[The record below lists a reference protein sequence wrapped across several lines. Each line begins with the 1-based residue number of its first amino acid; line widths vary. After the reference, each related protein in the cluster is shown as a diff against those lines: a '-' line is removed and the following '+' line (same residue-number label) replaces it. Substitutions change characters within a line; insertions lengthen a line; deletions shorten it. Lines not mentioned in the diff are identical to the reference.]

1 VNGQHHHKADILVV
15 DDTPTN
21 LDLLFSV
28 LGKAGYHIRPAPS
41 GELALRAAFAKPPDL
56 ILLDVNMR
64 GMDGYEVCEQLKQDE
79 RTKNVPVIFLSAMDE
94 VIDKVRAF
102 NVGAVDYIS
111 KPFDVEEVLA
121 RIETQLT
128 LYHQRLEIEALRE
141 QERRHFE
148 EMARLKDQYVQ
159 MVSHDLK
166 TPLSVIIGNASLMM
180 KRGTLTNDADIDS
193 LEGIIESAEMMRRL
207 IRDLLD
213 LAKIESGV
221 GGQTEHVSVNEL
233 LEACVVAFVN
243 NAQEKD
249 IALNLNLLDEDMHVD
264 ADHDRLVQV
273 LSNLISNAIKYTPEG
288 GQVDVYGHYRTDK
301 NALHIEVKDTGLG
314 IPEHDLPHIFDR
326 FYRVERSQH
335 QQQSGTGLGL
345 SITKAIIEQHGG
357 TIHAESELG
366 KGTRFVITLPTSQH
380 VVSTK

>member
-1 VNGQHHHKADILVV
+1 MNGIHQYKADILIV

-28 LGKAGYHIRPAPS
+28 LGKKGYHTRPAPS

-56 ILLDVNMR
+56 ILLDVNMP
-64 GMDGYEVCEQLKQDE
+64 GMDGYEVCERLKADE
-79 RTKNVPVIFLSAMDE
+79 RTQDIPVIFLSAMDE

-102 NVGAVDYIS
+102 KVGAVDYIA

-128 LYHQRLEIEALRE
+128 LYRQRLEIEKLRE
-141 QERRHFE
+141 QERLHFE

-180 KRGTLTNDADIDS
+180 KRGTLTDQADVES
-193 LEGIIESAEMMRRL
+193 VEGIIESGEMMRRL

-221 GGQTEHVSVNEL
+221 GVQTERVSVNEL
-233 LEACVVAFVN
+233 LEACVVAFIQ
-243 NAQEKD
+243 NAQAKN
-249 IALNLNLLDEDMHVD
+249 IALNLSLLDKDVAVN
-264 ADHDRLVQV
+264 ADHDRMVQV

-288 GQVDVYGHYRTDK
+288 GQVDVFASHQPDEDVLQIT
-301 NALHIEVKDTGLG
+301 VQDTGLG
-314 IPEHDLPHIFDR
+314 IPAHDLPRIFDR
-326 FYRVERSQH
+326 FYRVERPPH

-357 TIHAESELG
+357 TIAADSELG
-366 KGTRFVITLPTSQH
+366 KGTRFVIALPVQSQAIH
-380 VVSTK
+380 AK